1 MKYCGIDLHSN
12 NSVVVIIDESDSVLY
27 AKRHGNDLT
36 EILAALELHRAEI
49 TGVVVESTYNWYWLV
64 DGLQEAGYRVH
75 LANTTAIKQYDGL
88 KHRGDESDA
97 RQLAHLL
104 RLGILPEGHIMPK
117 AKRAVRDLARK
128 RMQLVQQRTMQILS
142 IESSLS
148 RHTGGRISSNSI
160 KQLQATDLTAM
171 HLGDMPTLGLKAN
184 LAVMNALQTEIDA
197 LEKVLAQHCRA
208 DPGFRLLKTVNG
220 IGDALATVILLET
233 GDINRFAD
241 VGNYA
246 SYCRCVDSK
255 HESNGKKKGEGNTK
269 NGNRYLA
276 WAFVEAANFAVRYC
290 EPARRFHQKKKAKR
304 NGIVAI
310 KAVAHKLSRACYH
323 MLKTNQTFT
332 IERCFA

>member
-27 AKRHGNDLT
+27 TKRHGNDLT
-36 EILAALELHRAEI
+36 EILAALNMHRAEI

-104 RLGILPEGHIMPK
+104 RLGILPEGHIMPQ

-160 KQLQATDLTAM
+160 KQLQTTDLAAM

-184 LAVMNALQTEIDA
+184 LAVMNTLQTEIDA
-197 LEKVLAQHCRA
+197 LEKVLAKHCRA

-290 EPARRFHQKKKAKR
+290 EPARRFHQKKAKR

>member
-1 MKYCGIDLHSN
+1 M
-12 NSVVVIIDESDSVLY
+12 
-27 AKRHGNDLT
+27 
-36 EILAALELHRAEI
+36 HRAEI

-75 LANTTAIKQYDGL
+75 LANTTAIKQL
-88 KHRGDESDA
+88 
-97 RQLAHLL
+97 QTT
-104 RLGILPEGHIMPK
+104 
-117 AKRAVRDLARK
+117 DLA
-128 RMQLVQQRTMQILS
+128 
-142 IESSLS
+142 
-148 RHTGGRISSNSI
+148 
-160 KQLQATDLTAM
+160 AM

-184 LAVMNALQTEIDA
+184 LAVMNTLQTEIDA
-197 LEKVLAQHCRA
+197 LEKVLAKHCRA

>member
-49 TGVVVESTYNWYWLV
+49 TGVVVKSTYNWYWLV

>member
-1 MKYCGIDLHSN
+1 
-12 NSVVVIIDESDSVLY
+12 
-27 AKRHGNDLT
+27 
-36 EILAALELHRAEI
+36 
-49 TGVVVESTYNWYWLV
+49 
-64 DGLQEAGYRVH
+64 
-75 LANTTAIKQYDGL
+75 
-88 KHRGDESDA
+88 
-97 RQLAHLL
+97 
-104 RLGILPEGHIMPK
+104 
-117 AKRAVRDLARK
+117 
-128 RMQLVQQRTMQILS
+128 
-142 IESSLS
+142 
-148 RHTGGRISSNSI
+148 
-160 KQLQATDLTAM
+160 M

-184 LAVMNALQTEIDA
+184 LAVMHALQTEIDA
-197 LEKVLAQHCRA
+197 LEKVLAKHCRA
-208 DPGFRLLKTVNG
+208 DPGFRLLKTVDG

-290 EPARRFHQKKKAKR
+290 ESARRFHQKKKARR
-304 NGIVAI
+304 NSTVAT
-310 KAVAHKLSRACYH
+310 KAVAHKLARACYH

>member
-1 MKYCGIDLHSN
+1 
-12 NSVVVIIDESDSVLY
+12 
-27 AKRHGNDLT
+27 
-36 EILAALELHRAEI
+36 
-49 TGVVVESTYNWYWLV
+49 
-64 DGLQEAGYRVH
+64 
-75 LANTTAIKQYDGL
+75 
-88 KHRGDESDA
+88 
-97 RQLAHLL
+97 
-104 RLGILPEGHIMPK
+104 MPK